1 VGFDEGEGWMAQQLG
16 GDDLTQRVSQIVSKY
31 WWVLLLR
38 GIAAIVFGILAIA
51 LPGLTLFMLVI
62 TFGIYTLFDG
72 VIEIWSGFSTRDTND
87 RWWTD
92 ILIGVAGV
100 IAGILIMALP
110 GVTAVVAI
118 YFIGAWMVV
127 TGVLQII
134 AALRLRQEISNEW
147 WLVLS
152 GVLSVII
159 GLYFLAFPG
168 DGAVSLV
175 WIIGIYAI
183 LFGAM
188 LVVLA
193 FRARKGFN

>member
-1 VGFDEGEGWMAQQLG
+1 MSDETTRDRFEQGMR
-16 GDDLTQRVSQIVSKY
+16 DVMSKN
-31 WWVLLLR
+31 WWILLLR

-72 VIEIWSGFSTRDTND
+72 VVEIWSGFSTRETND
-87 RWWTD
+87 RWWVD
-92 ILIGVAGV
+92 ILIGLAGV
-100 IAGILIMALP
+100 IAGILIMSLP

-118 YFIGAWMVV
+118 YFIGAWMAV

-134 AALRLRQEISNEW
+134 SALRLRAEISNEW
-147 WLVLS
+147 WLILS
-152 GVLSVII
+152 GVLSVLV

-183 LFGAM
+183 LFGVM
-188 LVVLA
+188 MVVVS
-193 FRARKGFN
+193 FQARKGFK

>member
-1 VGFDEGEGWMAQQLG
+1 MN
-16 GDDLTQRVSQIVSKY
+16 DDSTRDQFEQGMRAFMSKN

-72 VIEIWSGFSTRDTND
+72 VVEIWSGFSHRETND
-87 RWWTD
+87 RWWVE

-100 IAGILIMALP
+100 VAGILIMALP

-134 AALRLRQEISNEW
+134 SAVRLRAEIANEW
-147 WLVLS
+147 WLILS
-152 GVLSVII
+152 GVLSVVV
-159 GLYFLAFPG
+159 GLYFLVFPG

-183 LFGAM
+183 LFGVM
-188 LVVLA
+188 MVVLS
-193 FRARKGFN
+193 FQARRGFK

>member
-1 VGFDEGEGWMAQQLG
+1 MADGSIQNQVEQGMRQML
-16 GDDLTQRVSQIVSKY
+16 REN

-38 GIAAIVFGILAIA
+38 GIAAIVFGVLAIA

-62 TFGIYTLFDG
+62 TFGIYVIFDG
-72 VIEIWSGFSTRDTND
+72 VVEIWSGFTTRETND
-87 RWWTD
+87 RWWVD
-92 ILIGVAGV
+92 ILIGLAGI
-100 IAGILIMALP
+100 IAGILIMSLP

-127 TGVLQII
+127 MGILQII
-134 AALRLRQEISNEW
+134 SALRVRAEIDNEW

-152 GVLSVII
+152 GLLSVIV
-159 GLYFLAFPG
+159 GLYFIAFPG

-175 WIIGIYAI
+175 WLIGIYAI
-183 LFGAM
+183 LFGVI

-193 FRARKGFN
+193 FRARKGFE